1 MGRVKLVMTLL
12 VRDEADVVDLNLAYH
27 LARAV
32 DQVIVTDH
40 RSTDGTRERLQAWA
54 DREPRVRLLLEDR
67 EACDQSAYVTR
78 MARMASRGDWVINN
92 DADEFLWP
100 EAGDLRQAVR
110 RVPRS
115 CSRLEL
121 RRLNFVARPD
131 DGRPFYE
138 RMTACTTTDELGRPL
153 RPKLAHRSGP
163 RVIVGRGS
171 HSVRGTPWP
180 PRTCRRRLV
189 TVLHFPARTLDQYR
203 HKVAI
208 GGATPGYEHK
218 RIAAAHA
225 ALLHGTLDARYG
237 ADTRAHDGLVHDPRL
252 HQFLSEKW
260 EALLSTYGRDR

>member
-1 MGRVKLVMTLL
+1 MTLL

-27 LARAV
+27 LARGV
-32 DQVIVTDH
+32 DEVIVTDH

-54 DREPRVRLLLEDR
+54 DREPRMRLLLEDR

-78 MARMASRGDWVINN
+78 MARMASRGDWMINN

-110 RVPRS
+110 RVPRG

-138 RMTACTTTDELGRPL
+138 RMTACTTVDELDRPL
-153 RPKLAHRSGP
+153 RPKLAHRAGP
-163 RVIVGRGS
+163 RVVVGRGS
-171 HSVRGTPWP
+171 HAVSHAPWP
-180 PRTCRRRLV
+180 PRTCRRPLV
-189 TVLHFPARTLDQYR
+189 TVLHFPRRTLDQYR

-208 GGATPGYEHK
+208 GGATPGYDHK

-225 ALLHGTLDARYG
+225 ALLHGELDARYE
-237 ADTRAHDGLVHDPRL
+237 DETRARDGLVHDPRL
-252 HQFLSEKW
+252 QEFLSEKW
-260 EALLSTYGRDR
+260 EALLSTYGRHR